1 MSTWGMWVL
10 LAALLIG
17 RGLLAGLEAA
27 LQSLSDMRVKQLAKE
42 HPRRG
47 GRLLR
52 LKTDPEAT
60 AAAFRSG
67 MVLLGFTAAAIG
79 VLVPPK
85 MLDVV
90 FSTALETAGWLV
102 WMTPLVSALLVAM
115 LATVIDVSFRS
126 FAIQRPEGW
135 GLGLSWLALG
145 VKGAMGPM
153 VKVLVVPVN
162 LVLGLFNAKV
172 TFTTPPPP
180 LEELEKQLIR
190 QAQNEEVDRGA
201 PQLIRSI
208 FQLSDKTCR
217 DVMVTRTDVVAIEL
231 STSVEEILTIVAE
244 QGHSRIPV
252 YRESIDSIVG
262 ILHVRDIVPLMQNPE
277 LILLQDV
284 LRPAVY
290 VPWVKPIGDLLRE
303 MQKQKIHMAVVVDEY
318 GGFSGI
324 VTLEDILREIVGDIG
339 DEFDVQASPFEK
351 QPDGSVLVDATL
363 ERAEF
368 TKTFDFKF
376 PEGEFETLG
385 GFVAHLAGVIPEA
398 GDRFSFAGFTFVVH
412 SKDGPRL
419 ERIKVWRPK
428 TSTSSGSL
436 PPTTGTSTSSGNLAP
451 VTSTS
456 SGNLQ
461 PVPDRKPSK
470 ETPLVKVP

>member
-1 MSTWGMWVL
+1 MSTLGMWLV
-10 LAALLIG
+10 LAALLTC
-17 RGLLAGLEAA
+17 RGLLAGVEAA
-27 LQSLSDMRVKQLAKE
+27 VQSLSDPRVKQLAKE
-42 HPRRG
+42 HPLRG

-52 LKTDPEAT
+52 LKLDTEST
-60 AAAFRSG
+60 AAALRSG
-67 MVLLGFTAAAIG
+67 MVLLGFTAAAIA

-85 MLDVV
+85 MLDLV
-90 FSTALETAGWLV
+90 FSPPEQSSNWMVWL
-102 WMTPLVSALLVAM
+102 TPLVSALLVAM

-135 GLGLSWLALG
+135 GLGLSWLGAS
-145 VKGAMGPM
+145 VKTVMGPM
-153 VKVLVVPVN
+153 VRVLVVPVN
-162 LVLGLFNAKV
+162 LVLGLFKGKV
-172 TFTTPPPP
+172 TFAPPPP
-180 LEELEKQLIR
+180 SLEELEKQLIR
-190 QAQNEEVDRGA
+190 QAQNEEVDRSA

-208 FQLSDKTCR
+208 FRLSDKTCR
-217 DVMVTRTDVVAIEL
+217 DVMVSRTDVVAIEL
-231 STSVEEILTIVAE
+231 STPVEEILQIIAE

-252 YRESIDSIVG
+252 FRDSVDAIVG

-303 MQKQKIHMAVVVDEY
+303 MQKQRIHMAVVVDEY

-351 QPDGSVLVDATL
+351 QPDGSMLVDATI
-363 ERAEF
+363 ERNEF
-368 TKTFDFKF
+368 AKAFDFKF

-398 GDRFSFAGFTFVVH
+398 GDRFTFGGFTFVVH

-428 TSTSSGSL
+428 SV
-436 PPTTGTSTSSGNLAP
+436 TSTSSGNLGP
-451 VTSTS
+451 TSTS

-461 PVPDRKPSK
+461 PVPERKPSK
-470 ETPLVKVP
+470 ETLAVKAESSS